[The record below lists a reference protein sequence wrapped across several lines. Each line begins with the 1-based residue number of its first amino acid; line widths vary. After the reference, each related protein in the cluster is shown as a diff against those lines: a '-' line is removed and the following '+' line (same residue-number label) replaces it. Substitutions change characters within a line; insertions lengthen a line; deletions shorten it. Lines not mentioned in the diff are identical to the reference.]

1 MRGNLSQCLGFTLTE
16 LMVTVAIVGIIASL
30 GVPSFQAILQQNR
43 ASSTANELI
52 AALNTARSEAIKR
65 GQIVSLCKSS
75 TISDEE
81 PSCSEDA
88 TWSSGWIV
96 FVDADGDGS
105 VDDEDT
111 RLKIGQ
117 PSGSNTTLQETGDG
131 ESEYVSYLP
140 SGFIRWSDPDSA
152 DGTLEICAG
161 SAKRTIDIGIS
172 GRVHINKGT
181 CS

>member
-1 MRGNLSQCLGFTLTE
+1 MRGNLLQCLGFTLTE
-16 LMVTVAIVGIIASL
+16 LMVTVAIIGIIASL
-30 GVPSFQAILQQNR
+30 GVPSFQAVLQQNR

-52 AALNTARSEAIKR
+52 AALNMARSEAIKR

-81 PSCSEDA
+81 PSCSEDT

-105 VDDEDT
+105 VDDSDT
-111 RLKIGQ
+111 RLKIGHA
-117 PSGSNTTLQETGDG
+117 SGNNTTLQETGDG
-131 ESEYVSYLP
+131 ESAYISYLP
-140 SGFIRWSDPDSA
+140 NGFIRWSDPDSA
-152 DGTLEICAG
+152 DATLEICAG
-161 SAKRTIDIGIS
+161 SAKRTIDIGAS
-172 GRVHINKGT
+172 GRVHITKGT